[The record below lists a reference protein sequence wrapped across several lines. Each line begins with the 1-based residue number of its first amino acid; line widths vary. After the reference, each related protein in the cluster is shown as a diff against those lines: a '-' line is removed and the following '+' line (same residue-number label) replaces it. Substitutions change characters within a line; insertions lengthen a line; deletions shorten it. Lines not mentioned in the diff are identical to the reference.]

1 MAEEVAV
8 ILCTAG
14 YDHTVRF
21 WQPTQGIPNNE
32 VKIANT
38 QVNAL
43 CISNDKKYLAVAGHQ
58 IVKLFQI
65 SDSLASV
72 QPQLTLGEHTGN
84 VTAVGFHKDNKWL
97 FTASEDGSC
106 RIWDIHSVQGK
117 CHRVHTLKNKPSI
130 NTAVLHPNQAEIFL
144 GDQSG
149 FIHVWDLTTNKCN
162 VWHQPE
168 GRTPIRSITIAVDA
182 TYLVAATDQG
192 TFYVYSGYDEDNVE
206 EEGVGV
212 GPNKKWQMYKKV
224 NAHSTYILKVLL
236 SPNCNYLATASADKT
251 IKIFD
256 VEDEFSHLKTLKG
269 HHRWVWDIAFSAES
283 AYLVSASSDKT
294 AKLWDIEGGKD
305 IVCYKKHTKALT
317 CVALND
323 RTND

>member
-1 MAEEVAV
+1 MTYDVSV
-8 ILCTAG
+8 LLCTAG

-21 WQPTQGIPNNE
+21 WQPTQGIPERE
-32 VKIANT
+32 VNFANS

-43 CISNDKKYLAVAGHQ
+43 SISTDKSYLAVAGYQ

-65 SDSLASV
+65 NDSLVAM
-72 QPQLTLGEHTGN
+72 QPLLTLAEHTGN
-84 VTAVGFHKDNKWL
+84 VTAVGFHKNNKWL

-106 RIWDIHSVQGK
+106 RIWDIKSLQGK
-117 CHRVHTLKNKPSI
+117 CQRVHTLKNKPSI

-149 FIHVWDLTTNKCN
+149 FIHVWDLSTNTCN

-168 GRTPIRSITIAVDA
+168 GRTPVRSITISVDA
-182 TYLVAATDQG
+182 MYIVAATDRG
-192 TFYVYSGYDEDNVE
+192 TLYVYTRYDEDNPS

-212 GPNKKWQMYKKV
+212 GSNKKWQIYMKV
-224 NAHSTYILKVLL
+224 NAHSTYILKVLI
-236 SPNCNYLATASADKT
+236 SPNCRYLATASADKT
-251 IKIFD
+251 IKLFD
-256 VEDEFSHLKTLKG
+256 VENGFSHLKTLKG
-269 HHRWVWDIAFSAES
+269 HHRWVWDIAFSAGS

-294 AKLWDIEGGKD
+294 AKLWDINKGKD
-305 IVCYKKHTKALT
+305 IVSYRHHTKALT

-323 RTND
+323 STDD